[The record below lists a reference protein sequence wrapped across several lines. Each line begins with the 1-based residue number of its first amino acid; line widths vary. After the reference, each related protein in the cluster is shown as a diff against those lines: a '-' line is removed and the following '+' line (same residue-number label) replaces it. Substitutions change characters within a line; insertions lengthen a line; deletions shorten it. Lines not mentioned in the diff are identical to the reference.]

1 LPRVTGRWQRRSQVD
16 DKNHEQR
23 PRASLRG
30 KGREILLGQHGLPDE
45 AETPPPEPSAPDRVP
60 KGPVDASSL
69 ALTPEETEALLDF
82 SPVSPAYE
90 TALPL
95 PTSQTV
101 PARAEPPAPEAED
114 SSADWWGEPS
124 PVVEESLTSD
134 DEPAWWAEYDDESVA
149 PIEASAEETDDAG
162 YAARESIPMV
172 TPPVD
177 PDEGIHGALPLA
189 ERRLEMI
196 IAGDDLPYE
205 VAPQVDKLA
214 PAKPEGWAEALA
226 KTPAA
231 TRPPELLGRLKRYRQ
246 QAAEVDEGGL
256 GVPDEDVDSSAAP
269 VVADPFAAPPPRQ
282 TSEQLFPKTG
292 RVDRDLLN
300 MLVDDDKILK
310 LARQIEAMQEE
321 LAQNVS
327 SDPTTSDEYQQ
338 ELLRAS
344 GLLMASRSNYDDAR
358 AIVYRVRT
366 DMNRRRKIEWD
377 IRRYRPL
384 LLDYYV
390 GWGVALVVLFLLKEL
405 FAGVTEAVG
414 VEVFAALYYPMLFG
428 IVGAMISGYLT
439 LERHTTRLRDFDPIH
454 ISWYLFNPLLGG
466 VMGLLMFLLVSVANE
481 DLLQQS
487 ASEPERAVA
496 YLVCVGAGMYQNNV
510 LRQLGDLLDRF
521 GRGSKK

>member
-1 LPRVTGRWQRRSQVD
+1 VD
-16 DKNHEQR
+16 DKNREQR

-45 AETPPPEPSAPDRVP
+45 AETPPEPSAPDRAP
-60 KGPVDASSL
+60 KGRPVDASSL

-95 PTSQTV
+95 QANQAV
-101 PARAEPPAPEAED
+101 PAQDEPPTAEVED
-114 SSADWWGEPS
+114 SDNGTEWWEEPS
-124 PVVEESLTSD
+124 PAVEEPPVSD
-134 DEPAWWAEYDDESVA
+134 DEPAWWAEYDNESVA
-149 PIEASAEETDDAG
+149 PAEEADSTD
-162 YAARESIPMV
+162 YAAQESVPTV
-172 TPPVD
+172 APPVD
-177 PDEGIHGALPLA
+177 TDAGVHGALPLA

-196 IAGDDLPYE
+196 IEGDDLPYE
-205 VAPQVDKLA
+205 VAPQVDELT
-214 PAKPEGWAEALA
+214 PTTPEGWAEALA
-226 KTPAA
+226 KTPA
-231 TRPPELLGRLKRYRQ
+231 TVRPPDLLERLKRYLQ
-246 QAAEVDEGGL
+246 QAAEVDEGGRDM
-256 GVPDEDVDSSAAP
+256 PDEDIDSSAAP
-269 VVADPFAAPPPRQ
+269 VVSDPFVSPPPRQ
-282 TSEQLFPKTG
+282 TSEELFPKTG

-300 MLVDDDKILK
+300 ILVDDDKILK
-310 LARQIEAMQEE
+310 LSRQIEAMQEE

-496 YLVCVGAGMYQNNV
+496 YLVCVGAGMYQNSV

-521 GRGSKK
+521 GRGSKN

>member
-1 LPRVTGRWQRRSQVD
+1 VD
-16 DKNHEQR
+16 DKNPEQR

-30 KGREILLGQHGLPDE
+30 KGREILLGEQGLPDE
-45 AETPPPEPSAPDRVP
+45 VEALPEPVAPDRVP

-69 ALTPEETEALLDF
+69 ALTPEEQEALLDF

-95 PTSQTV
+95 PTNEPV
-101 PARAEPPAPEAED
+101 PAQAEQPAAEVEDDATAWWEEPSPAAEEPPA
-114 SSADWWGEPS
+114 
-124 PVVEESLTSD
+124 SD
-134 DEPAWWAEYDDESVA
+134 DEPAWWAEYDDETAAPVEAPAEELDTVGDAAQEPVPAVA
-149 PIEASAEETDDAG
+149 PPLG
-162 YAARESIPMV
+162 L
-172 TPPVD
+172 
-177 PDEGIHGALPLA
+177 DEGVHGALPLA
-189 ERRLEMI
+189 ERRLETI
-196 IAGDDLPYE
+196 IEGDNLPYE
-205 VAPQVDKLA
+205 VAPQVDNLS
-214 PAKPEGWAEALA
+214 PSKPEGWAEVAA
-226 KTPAA
+226 KAPVTVQ
-231 TRPPELLGRLKRYRQ
+231 PPELLGRLKRYRAQ
-246 QAAEVDEGGL
+246 VAEPDEGGL
-256 GVPDEDVDSSAAP
+256 GVLEEDTARSAVP
-269 VVADPFAAPPPRQ
+269 SGSDPFVPVPPRQ
-282 TSEQLFPKTG
+282 ASEALFPKT
-292 RVDRDLLN
+292 RRADRDLLN
-300 MLVDDDKILK
+300 MLVDDEHIMK

-327 SDPTTSDEYQQ
+327 SDRSTSDEDQQ

-487 ASEPERAVA
+487 ASAPERAVA

-510 LRQLGDLLDRF
+510 LRQLSDLLDRF

>member
-1 LPRVTGRWQRRSQVD
+1 MD
-16 DKNHEQR
+16 DKNHDQR

-30 KGREILLGQHGLPDE
+30 KGRKILLGQQGLPDE
-45 AETPPPEPSAPDRVP
+45 IETSPETSAPDRIP

-95 PTSQTV
+95 PADGAA
-101 PARAEPPAPEAED
+101 PAR
-114 SSADWWGEPS
+114 
-124 PVVEESLTSD
+124 EESPAQETSPAWWEETSPAGEEPQPSD
-134 DEPAWWAEYDDESVA
+134 DEPAWWAEQDDAVERFAEEPVEEPDFTSDAAAESVPLIA
-149 PIEASAEETDDAG
+149 
-162 YAARESIPMV
+162 
-172 TPPVD
+172 PPVD
-177 PDEGIHGALPLA
+177 LEEGIHGALPLA
-189 ERRLEMI
+189 ERRPEMI
-196 IAGDDLPYE
+196 VQGDDLPYE
-205 VAPQVDKLA
+205 AAPQVEELS
-214 PAKPEGWAEALA
+214 PSKPEGWSEALA
-226 KTPAA
+226 KAPATA
-231 TRPPELLGRLKRYRQ
+231 RPPELLGRLKRFREQ
-246 QAAEVDEGGL
+246 VTNEDEGGL
-256 GVPDEDVDSSAAP
+256 VVSEEDIERSAVPGVS
-269 VVADPFAAPPPRQ
+269 DPFTPAPQRPA
-282 TSEQLFPKTG
+282 SEELFPKTG
-292 RVDRDLLN
+292 RVDRNLLN
-300 MLVDDDKILK
+300 MLVDDDRLRK
-310 LARQIEAMQEE
+310 LARQIEALQED
-321 LAQNVS
+321 LAQNVY
-327 SDPTTSDEYQQ
+327 SDRSASDEYQQ

-344 GLLMASRSNYDDAR
+344 GLLIASRSNYDDAR

-366 DMNRRRKIEWD
+366 DMNRRRKIDAD

-466 VMGLLMFLLVSVANE
+466 VMGLLVFLLVSVANE

-487 ASEPERAVA
+487 ASEPERAVT
-496 YLVCVGAGMYQNNV
+496 YLLCVVAGMNQNNV
-510 LRQLGDLLDRF
+510 LRQLNDLLDRF